1 MYVKR
6 TYSFRMTL
14 MWSLRGFTIGLI
26 LATIAVL
33 IYKVVGWKWV
43 QIPWLPMGLIGTA
56 LAFYIGF
63 KNNASYDR
71 TWEARKIWGAI
82 VNDSRSFTAMI
93 LSYISNLHNPDP
105 LSDQELQAVKR
116 SVIYRHLAWLAALR
130 YQLHQHREWEHDNTA
145 FRDYYKMNN
154 MPRTPEEL
162 DKALA
167 ALMSPEELQA
177 VKGASNKATQIMRLQ
192 SDALALL
199 RRRKLI
205 DDFRQMELQRLIAA
219 FYDSQGASERI
230 KNFPFPRQYASTGIN
245 LIKLFMIVLPFGLL
259 RSFDD
264 MGKYMVWL
272 TVPFSAMVNWVFV
285 LMEMIGDYSENP
297 FEGSFNDIPIVSISR
312 GIEIDLREMMGET
325 DIPKPIAAMEGFLI

>member
-1 MYVKR
+1 
-6 TYSFRMTL
+6 
-14 MWSLRGFTIGLI
+14 
-26 LATIAVL
+26 
-33 IYKVVGWKWV
+33 
-43 QIPWLPMGLIGTA
+43 MGLIGTA